1 MQLLVASWLQ
11 HGSANSSAITHSLFP
26 FIRLLQRTK
35 LYDNEKSRAKAA
47 FQATFSAATARR
59 TAKVH
64 AEGKIWRRQ
73 AIFLPLPRCSRRQN
87 HALLALKITWGRET
101 EAPYK
106 PRTAHIR
113 GDLAA
118 KRPKQNSDRF
128 HLARIA
134 LGECQKRSSSRYGIE
149 PSLRPWWGTVPEHI
163 PEVWYRRN
171 GGKSPNQ
178 NARACQCW
186 YTVRPR

>member
-1 MQLLVASWLQ
+1 MLVGKLVASWLQ

-106 PRTAHIR
+106 PRTAHIS

-118 KRPKQNSDRF
+118 KRPKQISDRF
-128 HLARIA
+128 HLARQARIA
-134 LGECQKRSSSRYGIE
+134 LGGCNKRSSSRSVCINSLLRSPCALWLSARGSCS
-149 PSLRPWWGTVPEHI
+149 PSP
-163 PEVWYRRN
+163 YN
-171 GGKSPNQ
+171 
-178 NARACQCW
+178 
-186 YTVRPR
+186 